1 MDYGKIDARWKQLK
15 NIKVSLANKFWTDQV
30 VKKAKELPQE
40 EQQRLLDVVMGG
52 LCNDDSGVGAYATR
66 P

>member
-1 MDYGKIDARWKQLK
+1 MDWSKVESRYADLK
-15 NIKVSLANKFWTDQV
+15 KKKLSLANKHYTEEV
-30 VKKAKELPQE
+30 GKKVRTLPQE
-40 EQQRLLDVVMGG
+40 DQQRLLDVMMGG